1 MRETIE
7 EQNQHIGRLMEDFVR
22 RAVEFSNTLPDRPI
36 RQPDPQEVMDYWPWR
51 PRNGWRATQSG
62 RWSLPAHF
70 GIVNFQFAPGKAPDA
85 TWDQINQEMARE
97 VTATGFAQVYTTQLR
112 GRTVL
117 RLCAINP
124 APLRKM
130 CFQTIQRLESTQAAE
145 RGRRLAEEKGLQVG

>member
-36 RQPDPQEVMDYWPWR
+36 RQPDPQEVMDYWPW
-51 PRNGWRATQSG
+51 QVVS
-62 RWSLPAHF
+62 PAHF
-70 GIVNFQFAPGKAPDA
+70 GIVNFRFAPSKEAPDA
-85 TWDQINQEMARE
+85 TLDQINQEMARE

-124 APLRKM
+124 RTTPEDVL
-130 CFQTIQRLESTQAAE
+130 QTIQRLESTQAAE

>member
-1 MRETIE
+1 
-7 EQNQHIGRLMEDFVR
+7 MEGNPEWQV
-22 RAVEFSNTLPDRPI
+22 VS
-36 RQPDPQEVMDYWPWR
+36 
-51 PRNGWRATQSG
+51 
-62 RWSLPAHF
+62 PAHF
-70 GIVNFQFAPGKAPDA
+70 GIVNFRFAPSKEAPDA

-124 APLRKM
+124 RTTPEDVL
-130 CFQTIQRLESTQAAE
+130 QTIQRLESTQAAE

>member
-62 RWSLPAHF
+62 RWSLPP
-70 GIVNFQFAPGKAPDA
+70 IVNFRFAPSKEAPDA

-124 APLRKM
+124 RTTPEDVL
-130 CFQTIQRLESTQAAE
+130 QTIQRLESTQAAE
-145 RGRRLAEEKGLQVG
+145 RGRRLTEEKGLQVG